1 MIVSCVSLFCPC
13 VSSSLLHWLGTQ
25 ATTGKADAPFSKKHL
40 SCKSS
45 HPRQKFKSPLVNN
58 LFTQS
63 CFPLNFGLFKE
74 SMYQVLLFCHI
85 LLIWKAIIGFAG
97 VFRTA
102 FLQTTSK
109 KASGT
114 SLLRVISVW
123 KVQNEKRIWG
133 IKLRTG
139 LISEKEKNFWSAAAS
154 LPLPTCLSASNL
166 LPRTSAH
173 LQGTQNISCPR
184 HLPTSIPIF
193 HNTWSLNSGHG
204 GEAKQIVLI

>member
-1 MIVSCVSLFCPC
+1 MLFMTTRMASASVSLVSPVFHLIWISQAAWPTKSPWHKDKDKKVTILAMIVSCVSLFCPC

-74 SMYQVLLFCHI
+74 SMYQVLLFCHM

-102 FLQTTSK
+102 FLQTTAK

-114 SLLRVISVW
+114 SLY
-123 KVQNEKRIWG
+123 
-133 IKLRTG
+133 
-139 LISEKEKNFWSAAAS
+139 
-154 LPLPTCLSASNL
+154 
-166 LPRTSAH
+166 
-173 LQGTQNISCPR
+173 
-184 HLPTSIPIF
+184 
-193 HNTWSLNSGHG
+193 
-204 GEAKQIVLI
+204 

>member
-1 MIVSCVSLFCPC
+1 MLFMTTRMASASVSLVSPVLPFYESLNLRLKLPDQTKVHDTNNKDKDKKVTILAMIVSCVSLFCPC

-74 SMYQVLLFCHI
+74 SMYQALLFCHI

-102 FLQTTSK
+102 FLQTTAKHRKSAK
-109 KASGT
+109 LPWHHNFELSFYPWSYSWSWSSSGDQ
-114 SLLRVISVW
+114 SWARS
-123 KVQNEKRIWG
+123 
-133 IKLRTG
+133 
-139 LISEKEKNFWSAAAS
+139 
-154 LPLPTCLSASNL
+154 
-166 LPRTSAH
+166 
-173 LQGTQNISCPR
+173 
-184 HLPTSIPIF
+184 
-193 HNTWSLNSGHG
+193 
-204 GEAKQIVLI
+204 